1 MEHTHLEVETYA
13 TSYSPGGFIA
23 DLYIISTLFQTKEV
37 RIGVVLH
44 DRPIPKS
51 FYKVNT
57 VKFLRDL
64 VKQKWNK

>member
-1 MEHTHLEVETYA
+1 MEHIEIVTRWHGYRDFFRGDPE
-13 TSYSPGGFIA
+13 
-23 DLYIISTLFQTKEV
+23 
-37 RIGVVLH
+37 VVLH
-44 DRPIPKS
+44 DRPTPKS